1 MIPEKEQLS
10 FWKRHFRKIIF
21 GIGVFLVLLL
31 VGYGIFYYRGWYIS
45 QLYKYYFEDKTGF
58 RVVSHQPV
66 SNWNEL
72 FIKDAGKHACF
83 SQEVRLRTG
92 KSFNSYSGYSP
103 DELAEGGCL
112 LVNNQ
117 MIKSDRKLYCSE
129 ASFLR
134 FFANPCLSD
143 HDLQTYLVEPC
154 NDNDFRTQASLLKSA
169 IISGRKELFTQL
181 VVKFPKIPLGSPA
194 FLLDGYIF
202 LLSNSDFGTRGDLET
217 LDAVISFYA
226 ENRRAARHIEAL
238 FFNQKAAENLAGLR
252 IIAAKVGKL
261 KHFRKKYVLKMIKE
275 ESDELGEKVAGELTA
290 IVQSITVDS

>member
-1 MIPEKEQLS
+1 M
-10 FWKRHFRKIIF
+10 
-21 GIGVFLVLLL
+21 LLL
-31 VGYGIFYYRGWYIS
+31 VGFGIFYYRRWYIS
-45 QLYKYYFEDKTGF
+45 RLHKYYFEDKTGF

-72 FIKDAGKHACF
+72 LVKDAGKHACF

-202 LLSNSDFGTRGDLET
+202 LLSTSDFGNREDLET
-217 LDAVISFYA
+217 LDVVIGFYA
-226 ENRRAARHIEAL
+226 ENRRAARQIEAL
-238 FFNQKAAENLAGLR
+238 FFNQKAADNLAGLR
-252 IIAAKVGKL
+252 IIASKAGKL
-261 KHFRKKYVLKMIKE
+261 KHFRKNATLKMISN
-275 ESDELGEKVAGELTA
+275 ESDELGEAKANELSA
-290 IVQSITVDS
+290 IVHSITSDS